1 MQTKKKNLENLLFTI
16 LLVIFYLIIF
26 FSLLQNKNIYNQ
38 VNNRT
43 SLNIQFPTVSKFLK
57 GDYQEQFEQA
67 ISDQMPKYNYFQLFY
82 PTLSNLINYNTL
94 KIFNLDRQQKY
105 IKLGENIYAY
115 DTSLVYPPI
124 QEKDLKDYEEDIQK
138 INTLKS
144 NTNKNIY
151 FYYINSDYNIN
162 FETNKKLQLEKYF
175 QKHLTLSKDH
185 IKMFTVNDFQ
195 DYQQYF
201 YRLDHHW
208 NNIGSRMAY
217 LDIASMMHLSST
229 LKVKNESCFQDKK
242 FLGSKSKMIALH
254 HFLTE
259 KICVDTYDFPKF
271 TIYSQGKVLDD
282 YGNDIEKLKN
292 QKELS
297 YATIYGG
304 DYDEIIFKNEDA
316 KENKNL
322 LIYSNSYSNSLN
334 KLLASHYR
342 NTYVIDGRYIKDFN
356 FINYLEEKQIDDVL
370 ILANNML
377 FKDTTE
383 WGNL

>member
-16 LLVIFYLIIF
+16 ILVIFYLIIF

-105 IKLGENIYAY
+105 IKLGENIYA
-115 DTSLVYPPI
+115 
-124 QEKDLKDYEEDIQK
+124 
-138 INTLKS
+138 
-144 NTNKNIY
+144 
-151 FYYINSDYNIN
+151 YYINSDYNIN

-377 FKDTTE
+377 FKDTIE